1 MKFALAV
8 SGLGSISNCLLN
20 VLLAY
25 ESQIIA
31 ICVPS
36 VSVSNSLSLMIL
48 PSFSYVGT
56 VNNLA

>member
-8 SGLGSISNCLLN
+8 SGLGSIANCLLN

-36 VSVSNSLSLMIL
+36 VSISNSLNLIML
-48 PSFSYVGT
+48 PSFSYIGT
-56 VNNLA
+56 VNDVA